1 MNLFTHFLKQ
11 WTNNPGLDDLVEHWD
26 RLERLVIRVYKG
38 KVARPEDEAEYSLL
52 KGWLQSNY
60 TKWQADLQPHWQQ
73 AKVAGYPAGQDPF
86 QHLLKHESAAT
97 FLGDWNAMQH
107 LPAAR
112 EALNRLVL
120 ASGTSSG

>member
-11 WTNNPGLDDLVEHWD
+11 WTDNGDLDALVEHWD

-38 KVARPEDEAEYSLL
+38 NVIRPEDETEYSQLQ
-52 KGWLQSNY
+52 KWLQGNY
-60 TKWQADLQPHWQQ
+60 PNWQATLQPHWQQ
-73 AKVAGYPAGQDPF
+73 AKVAGHPAGQDPF
-86 QHLLKHESAAT
+86 QHIFSHESATT
-97 FLGDWNAMQH
+97 FLGDWNAMQQ

-120 ASGTSSG
+120 ACSK